1 MAGCGA
7 DAWLKMV
14 GKICKSFVPPPSSPK
29 TRTHLAIP
37 RCEQQFSLSPKKCF
51 LEASRKVNIQ
61 MKTNSRSGNFWALR
75 KMRFAKRNNRFSQ
88 GPQKNMFCVFGIA
101 AGRKQKKAVPG
112 GFLGVPRGLL
122 WEQKKTQKLHL
133 HTLAQKSKTNTQED
147 QNHCRKTENRDFRFE
162 SLLFWEK
169 PVAGIPRR
177 GSPSNSGRS
186 LASVGRVSGS
196 PGRVVGECWGGPGM
210 RRSWRSEEGK
220 GSCKSLN
227 RAQQSED
234 PRLDTGY
241 IFC

>member
-37 RCEQQFSLSPKKCF
+37 RCEQKFSLSPTKCF

-101 AGRKQKKAVPG
+101 AGRKQKKPSPEVSWES
-112 GFLGVPRGLL
+112 PR
-122 WEQKKTQKLHL
+122 
-133 HTLAQKSKTNTQED
+133 AS
-147 QNHCRKTENRDFRFE
+147 
-162 SLLFWEK
+162 
-169 PVAGIPRR
+169 
-177 GSPSNSGRS
+177 SGRKQNTKTTPTHP
-186 LASVGRVSGS
+186 GPEEQNKY
-196 PGRVVGECWGGPGM
+196 PGRP
-210 RRSWRSEEGK
+210 
-220 GSCKSLN
+220 KSL
-227 RAQQSED
+227 
-234 PRLDTGY
+234 
-241 IFC
+241 